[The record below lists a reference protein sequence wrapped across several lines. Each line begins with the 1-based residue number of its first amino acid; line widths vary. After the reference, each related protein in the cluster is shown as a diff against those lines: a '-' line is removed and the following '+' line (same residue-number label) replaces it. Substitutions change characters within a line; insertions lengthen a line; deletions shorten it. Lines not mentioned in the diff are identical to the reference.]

1 MRTSAPLSQIL
12 RLSVAVGAT
21 ALVVAGCGS
30 SSSSSSTQSAANTT
44 GSAASGGTGTP
55 VAVTLKNFSITL
67 STMPSKPGT
76 YTFTVTNAGPSAHNL
91 TIAGPGVNKQTT
103 GTFAAGSAA
112 KTLTV
117 TLQNG
122 KYDFYCSVP
131 GHKQLG
137 MNVEVTVGGSS
148 STSSSGAGST
158 GGSSSSGGS
167 WS

>member
-1 MRTSAPLSQIL
+1 MRPSASLSRIL

-44 GSAASGGTGTP
+44 GGATGTP

-76 YTFTVTNAGPSAHNL
+76 YTFTVTNTGPSAHNL
-91 TIAGPGVNKQTT
+91 TIAGPEVNKQTT

-137 MNVEVTVGGSS
+137 MNVEVTIGGSS
-148 STSSSGAGST
+148 SGSGAAST